1 MLILRE
7 RQIRQ
12 QMLIQVESYR
22 GSQIAP
28 LIIILAGALEP
39 PVPNRARHSMQAKV
53 NSRPARPQTLDPH
66 VVLVGAR
73 LIATSSVATLHQVRV
88 QAVTL
93 DLGHDDWLTVAMG
106 LTIDAIEVE
115 IRVDYET

>member
-1 MLILRE
+1 MLILCE

-28 LIIILAGALEP
+28 LIVILACPLEP
-39 PVPNRARHSMQAKV
+39 PIPNGAGQCMQAKV

-73 LIATSSVATLHQVRV
+73 LIATTSVATLHQVCV

-93 DLGHDDWLTVAMG
+93 NLGHDNWLTAFG
-106 LTIDAIEVE
+106 LTTDAIEVE
-115 IRVDYET
+115 VRVNYET